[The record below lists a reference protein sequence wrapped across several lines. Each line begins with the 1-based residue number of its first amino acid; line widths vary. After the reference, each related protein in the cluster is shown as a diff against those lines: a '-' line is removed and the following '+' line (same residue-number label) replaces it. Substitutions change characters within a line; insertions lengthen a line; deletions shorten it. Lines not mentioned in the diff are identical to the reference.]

1 MNVEEMYAK
10 VMKKK
15 GMTLHPWQVQQQ
27 LLYSSEAAT
36 SSNAQTQLHRGSV
49 DLGFLS
55 IRDEEPREP
64 SSLIHVSSRRS
75 SVDTSPPQRVGHDV
89 NDSILSKFVQ
99 VFSSN
104 LISKC
109 NLIFLLNSC

>member
-27 LLYSSEAAT
+27 LLYSSEAAAT
-36 SSNAQTQLHRGSV
+36 SFNTQTQHHRGSV

-55 IRDEEPREP
+55 TRDEEPRDT
-64 SSLIHVSSRRS
+64 SSFIHVSSRRS
-75 SVDTSPPQRVGHDV
+75 SVDASPPHRVGQDV
-89 NDSILSKFVQ
+89 NDSVLSKFCHLQ
-99 VFSSN
+99 ESIEN
-104 LISKC
+104 L
-109 NLIFLLNSC
+109 F

>member
-27 LLYSSEAAT
+27 LLYSSEAAA
-36 SSNAQTQLHRGSV
+36 SFNAQIQQHRGSV

-55 IRDEEPREP
+55 TRDEESRETQ
-64 SSLIHVSSRRS
+64 SVVHIDSSRRS
-75 SVDTSPPQRVGHDV
+75 SIDTSPPQRVGQQDNESV
-89 NDSILSKFVQ
+89 LSMANHKISSLLAVSFN
-99 VFSSN
+99 FS
-104 LISKC
+104 
-109 NLIFLLNSC
+109 